1 MLGVRQNSSAQSTIT
16 TIATSSTGA
25 STSSYT
31 ATSPSNT
38 GNDIDASEVF
48 TVNYGQGNNLSVTS
62 YTVNGIGTAFS
73 NFLRPDTLVLNRRV
87 LSDRLVNIWYVLEA
101 GNEISDNAGTIGDP
115 DIVNMDADQVPDADA
130 IYLSGT
136 INNGYDNILVNV
148 DDLAQGSIQVETER
162 VDIIW
167 YQGIQTSEPDNAV
180 FPVIE
185 RGGNDNVAVAAITS
199 LNTDGTPA
207 SYGTLIGIPETFWPG
222 GTNGVSFDDYLILR
236 RETAGSDPLPL
247 LNIGPLVGQGA
258 QLVQGVAVSFT
269 ELGISAGQNVFGYS
283 IFPADVVD
291 GFVTGTGD
299 VLTTGSQTIAAGIT
313 LTDISTFPSDTESG
327 DSGIDLVAGVTAAVA
342 NDDNLIETVGPGG
355 YKAALATWLKANDGA
370 FVSDG
375 GAASTEGTN
384 VGFWED
390 QSAGNHD
397 FITSGTAPTF
407 RSSTSSI
414 NFNPTVDFIEN
425 VERALATGNNEAYNV
440 KASNTGYERKSINI
454 AFRTNAND
462 ITTKQQL
469 YEQGGGTNG
478 LGIYIRAGNLHLSVW
493 NRGSQAQGDWNDDG
507 SGIETVSTSL
517 STDTEYIVTLE
528 YEGDGSG
535 SYGGTVTGYLNGQ
548 SIGVLSNPF
557 GQGVGLLYNHSGGI
571 ELGDSDGS
579 RYDDGGTS
587 ATSFEGEIA
596 EFIYCNEPGSLPLS
610 QRRRIESYL
619 AIKYGITLDQST
631 PIDYLNSDG
640 TVIFDATNNASL
652 GGFLEYNN
660 DIAGIGRDDNSEL
673 NQPASRS
680 ENAGSV
686 VTIDRG
692 ATISTDDSW
701 LIWGNDGAALTE
713 TSALTQP
720 DTIDSRLNRVW
731 RVSERK
737 EVLTTSVSFDITGLG
752 LSTSQNDFS
761 LLIASNSSNAD
772 FSNATIVSGGTLV
785 GSTLTFTG
793 VDLEDGQYFT
803 LGTEYVICSPG
814 GVKDNLALWL
824 KATDEVF
831 NTGTTP
837 ATDGQTVRT
846 WGDASL
852 AGNDATDPSD
862 LTTFETNTVNF
873 NPAISFNNDV
883 TSLQGSITTTNAGLT
898 IFTAGFINSSS
909 GPDDALLELRGGT
922 SDDRSFFINSRY
934 AGNNAYSSN
943 LNEDSWN
950 IWSIDHP
957 SGTTANIFQNGASFE
972 SPYTTTLS
980 DAGLGAYNYTLGDDD
995 TGGNDFVGF
1004 LGEVIVYEG
1013 TLSVSDR
1020 QRVQSYLAIKYGITI
1035 DQTSA
1040 TNYVDGNNNTIWDA
1054 TTNAT
1059 YNNDIAGIG
1068 RDDRS
1073 CYEQKQSLSQN
1084 AGSIVTM
1091 GLGAIAVDNA
1101 SNANTFDDNGDFLVW
1116 GNDGDFADQANANT
1130 SDLPGSVTE
1139 RMERIWKAEDTGLV
1153 GATEISFDLTGLGY
1167 GTNLTDFQLI
1177 ISNSATMASGST
1189 TPATSY
1195 DVGTNTVT
1203 FTGVDLTDGQFFT
1216 LGTARDQCGPGGVT
1230 SDLYVWLR
1238 ADLGTSTT
1246 TDNTTLST
1254 WSDQGITGTDA
1265 TADGNPPLFKN
1276 NTTDNINF
1284 NPTVDFD
1291 GTDDRL
1297 SLGNLAN
1304 IKSGATN
1311 AGDYTLL
1318 GVGLRQSGTG
1328 VQYVLGSEGG
1338 TGNQDLHFGF
1348 RSSTQATIAHWGNDL
1363 DATINAFNS
1372 PQAPYLVFAEYD
1384 GSERIIE
1391 EIRNGAIGRATD
1403 ANTTDIGG
1411 TKTNYVGDLGTV
1423 GNYNGLISE
1432 VIVFEDDITDLEKQ
1446 QVITYL
1452 ALKYGITLTNDND
1465 NDATT
1470 NEIIT
1475 GSIREGD
1482 YVSSDGTTI
1491 IWNHANNSSY
1501 ANNVAGIG
1509 RDDASCWAQRQSR
1522 AEDTGDIL
1530 TVGLGTVAANN
1541 ASNMNSFTDNGDYLI
1556 WGNDGATTAQ
1566 ATAETSD
1573 IPGSLAERIERI
1585 WKVQD
1590 TGEVG
1595 ATELQFDLTGLGYSV
1610 ADASAF
1616 SLLVGNT
1623 NVMADASIITGG
1635 TLDGNILS
1643 FTGVNLTDGQ
1653 FFSVGT
1659 VFETCGPGGVN
1670 TNISV
1675 WFAANKEVFSDAG
1688 TTPAVDGANVIQWND
1703 QSSPAINASEIDLGG
1718 GASAVEP
1725 TLQTNEMNS
1734 NPVIQITDPNSSN
1747 ASYLRT
1753 ASTAVTGDFTLISV
1767 FKTGQSSG
1775 TDEDVL
1781 NSPTLLSSRNAGS
1794 LDHAM
1799 GMENGTL
1806 WLHADSD
1813 NGFEVQS
1820 TSTYNNNEP
1829 HFATATKSGTAL
1841 SLFVDGQADGTGTG
1855 TATLTNATG
1864 FAIGNHFNFDLQ
1876 AQYAGDIAETIVF
1889 SSALD
1894 SDQRNRVES
1903 YLALKYGITMNASDD
1918 GGTGGV
1924 DERDYRAGD
1933 GGVIWDFTGQTSTYY
1948 NDIFGIGRD
1957 DLSCFEQIQ
1966 SKSENS
1972 DALVTFEQ
1980 PGGSFS
1986 ADDSFIISGNDNAP
2000 IEQEGN
2006 SERPATI
2013 KSRLNREWRVQET
2026 GTVGTI
2032 ELTYDIST
2040 VTGPTG
2046 VGTNNLT
2053 QLRLMVDDDGDF
2065 SNGGTTLIS
2074 PSSIDGSNETA
2085 TFEVDF
2091 TDGQYYTLG
2100 SIEVAAL
2107 PINLISFEANV
2118 YNQDQVK
2125 IEWTTASE
2133 ENNAFYTI
2141 ERSINGID
2149 FEYVSSIDGAGN
2161 SNNLLFYSYVDVNPI
2176 TGLSFYRLKQ
2186 TDFSGEFDYS
2196 EIRSVKIENHF
2207 KSSYKAYPNPI
2218 NKGDKL
2224 KISYTVERDQTLY
2237 LTILNTRGQVILR
2250 EEKDALLREEFIE
2263 ISTSRMDKG
2272 LNLIRILDEN
2282 NKVVTLKVIVR

>member
-1 MLGVRQNSSAQSTIT
+1 MCGLRLNVSGQTVISTINIST
-16 TIATSSTGA
+16 TAASST
-25 STSSYT
+25 TT
-31 ATSPSNT
+31 LITSPSDASNSILPST
-38 GNDIDASEVF
+38 AYNINYGVGNDVA
-48 TVNYGQGNNLSVTS
+48 VTDYVVS
-62 YTVNGIGTAFS
+62 GTTYDR
-73 NFLRPDTLVLNRRV
+73 FLAPDTLILLRRIP
-87 LSDRLVNIWYVLEA
+87 SDRLVNIWYQLNQINTAPTPDEL
-101 GNEISDNAGTIGDP
+101 DLDP
-115 DIVNMDADQVPDADA
+115 SIVADADA
-130 IYLSGT
+130 IYLSG
-136 INNGYDNILVNV
+136 NLNAGYDNILVND
-148 DDLAQGSIQVETER
+148 DDLASGSIEVETER
-162 VDIIW
+162 VDVIW
-167 YQGIQTSEPDNAV
+167 YSGIQTSDITTAV

-185 RGGNDNVAVAAITS
+185 RGGNDNIAIAAITS

-207 SYGTLIGIPETFWPG
+207 TYGTLVGIGETDWPG
-222 GTNGVSFDDYLILR
+222 SGQTFSQYLILR
-236 RETAGSDPLPL
+236 RQTVGDDPIPLIEIGSQ
-247 LNIGPLVGQGA
+247 V
-258 QLVQGVAVSFT
+258 VQGVAVSFS
-269 ELGISAGQNVFGYS
+269 ELGVSNNQNIFGYS
-283 IFPADVVD
+283 IFAADVVS
-291 GFVTGTGD
+291 GYTPGTD
-299 VLTTGSQTIAAGIT
+299 LTSGAGSVASGVDLSDIT
-313 LTDISTFPSDTESG
+313 TFPSGTLSS
-327 DSGIDLVAGVTAAVA
+327 DSGLDLVAGVSAAVA
-342 NDDNLIETVGPGG
+342 SDDNLIETVGPGG

-370 FVSDG
+370 FVSSG
-375 GAASTEGTN
+375 GAASTEGNN

-390 QSAGNHD
+390 QSPGNHD
-397 FITSGTAPTF
+397 FTTLVTAPTF
-407 RSSTSSI
+407 RSSTSSV
-414 NFNPTVDFIEN
+414 NFNPAVDFINGTE
-425 VERALATGNNEAYNV
+425 TGLLLPDNSDYNNGGPY
-440 KASNTGYERKSINI
+440 TRKSLNI
-454 AFRTNAND
+454 AFRTGPD
-462 ITTKQQL
+462 VSTRQQL
-469 YEQGGGTNG
+469 FEQGGGGNG
-478 LGIYIRAGNLHLSVW
+478 LGIYIDGGTLYGAIW
-493 NRGSQAQGDWNDDG
+493 NRNNTGSTGAPWNNATPTNF
-507 SGIETVSTSL
+507 ISTPSTL
-517 STDTEYIVTLE
+517 STDTEYILTME
-528 YEGDGSG
+528 FDGSTDL
-535 SYGGTVTGYLNGQ
+535 SGTITLYLNGQ
-548 SIGVLSNPF
+548 SIGSLPAI
-557 GQGVGLLYNHSGGI
+557 GLLYNHTNDIG
-571 ELGDSDGS
+571 LGDINGGS
-579 RYDDGGTS
+579 RYHNNTTA
-587 ATSFEGEIA
+587 ATSFRGEIT

-640 TVIFDATNNASL
+640 TVIFDATNSTAL
-652 GGFLEYNN
+652 GGFVDYNN

-686 VTIDRG
+686 VTINRG
-692 ATISTDDSW
+692 TAISTDDSW
-701 LIWGNDGAALTE
+701 LIWGNDGGALTE
-713 TSALTQP
+713 SAIVSSP
-720 DTIDSRLNRVW
+720 STIDTRLERVW
-731 RVSERK
+731 RVNERK

-752 LSTSQNDFS
+752 LSTNQDDFS

-772 FSNATIVSGGTLV
+772 FSSATVLTGGTLV
-785 GSTLTFTG
+785 GNTLTFTG

-803 LGTEYVICSPG
+803 LGTANFFCTPGRYNDGIIMWLRADEGVTTATEGANVTLWADQTPTGNDATNITAPVYRATTNLINDNPTVDFSTGSTGIAPPTVTGINDGESLSKKFTIVFKTGDITSTTRQVIYEQGGATRGLNVYIETSTLHISGWNQASDGTGAPWNTAGSITTVNTTSIASNTTYVLTF
-814 GVKDNLALWL
+814 DY
-824 KATDEVF
+824 
-831 NTGTTP
+831 
-837 ATDGQTVRT
+837 
-846 WGDASL
+846 
-852 AGNDATDPSD
+852 AGNDAITGTITGYLNGVSFGTPLANVGRLYGHTDA
-862 LTTFETNTVNF
+862 V
-873 NPAISFNNDV
+873 
-883 TSLQGSITTTNAGLT
+883 GL
-898 IFTAGFINSSS
+898 G
-909 GPDDALLELRGGT
+909 DE
-922 SDDRSFFINSRY
+922 
-934 AGNNAYSSN
+934 
-943 LNEDSWN
+943 
-950 IWSIDHP
+950 
-957 SGTTANIFQNGASFE
+957 NGASRYDDG
-972 SPYTTTLS
+972 STS
-980 DAGLGAYNYTLGDDD
+980 GASSFD
-995 TGGNDFVGF
+995 GF
-1004 LGEVIVYEG
+1004 ISEISYY
-1013 TLSVSDR
+1013 SAPS
-1020 QRVQSYLAIKYGITI
+1020 SYLSTDRNRIESSMAIKYGITL

-1040 TNYVDGNNNTIWDA
+1040 TDYTRSDATTIWDG

-1068 RDDRS
+1068 RDDDA
-1073 CYEQKQSLSQN
+1073 CLDQKQSQSEN
-1084 AGSIVTM
+1084 AGSIVKM
-1091 GLGAIAVDNA
+1091 GLTSIEANNA
-1101 SNANTFDDNGDFLVW
+1101 SNANSFDDDGDFLVW

-1139 RMERIWKAEDTGLV
+1139 RMERIWKAEDTGSV

-1230 SDLYVWLR
+1230 TDLELWLR
-1238 ADLGTSTT
+1238 ADLQVFNTGTTQATDGQTVATWADQSLSVANATDGSSLTTYETNTVNFNPAIEFNNDVTSLEGSFTTSTAGVT
-1246 TDNTTLST
+1246 VVTAAFVNSISVANDALFE
-1254 WSDQGITGTDA
+1254 IRTGTDPVSGRGFLSSNRYGSVGSFPSNLNEDEWA
-1265 TADGNPPLFKN
+1265 IWSIDHPSGSTADVYQNGALFADDY
-1276 NTTDNINF
+1276 NTDIY
-1284 NPTVDFD
+1284 DA
-1291 GTDDRL
+1291 
-1297 SLGNLAN
+1297 S
-1304 IKSGATN
+1304 SGVYN
-1311 AGDYTLL
+1311 YTLGDDDNGSNDFVGFL
-1318 GVGLRQSGTG
+1318 G
-1328 VQYVLGSEGG
+1328 
-1338 TGNQDLHFGF
+1338 D
-1348 RSSTQATIAHWGNDL
+1348 
-1363 DATINAFNS
+1363 
-1372 PQAPYLVFAEYD
+1372 
-1384 GSERIIE
+1384 
-1391 EIRNGAIGRATD
+1391 
-1403 ANTTDIGG
+1403 
-1411 TKTNYVGDLGTV
+1411 
-1423 GNYNGLISE
+1423 
-1432 VIVFEDDITDLEKQ
+1432 VIVYQGTITPTERQ
-1446 QVITYL
+1446 QIETYL
-1452 ALKYGITLTNDND
+1452 AIKYGVTIDQTSATNYIFSDGSTVLWNG
-1465 NDATT
+1465 TT
-1470 NEIIT
+1470 N
-1475 GSIREGD
+1475 
-1482 YVSSDGTTI
+1482 
-1491 IWNHANNSSY
+1491 ASY
-1501 ANNVAGIG
+1501 NEDIAGIG
-1509 RDDASCWAQRQSR
+1509 RDDASCFSQKQSSSVNT
-1522 AEDTGDIL
+1522 DDIL
-1530 TVGLGTVAANN
+1530 TVGLGTVAADN

-1635 TLDGNILS
+1635 TLNGNILS

-1703 QSSPAINASEIDLGG
+1703 QSSPAIDASEIDLGG

-1725 TLQTNEMNS
+1725 TLQTNEING
-1734 NPVIQITDPNSSN
+1734 NPVIQITDPNSNN

-1767 FKTGQSSG
+1767 FSTGQSSG

-1781 NSPTLLSSRNAGS
+1781 NSPVLLSSRNAGS

-1799 GMENGTL
+1799 GMENGTV

-1820 TSTYNNNEP
+1820 TGTYNDNSP
-1829 HFATATKSGTAL
+1829 HFTTATKNGTAL

-1864 FAIGNHFNFDLQ
+1864 FGIGNHFNFDLQ

-1894 SDQRNRVES
+1894 SDERNRVES
-1903 YLALKYGITMNASDD
+1903 YLALKYGVTMNASDD

-1933 GGVIWDFTGQTSTYY
+1933 GGVIWDFDGQGTTYY

-1957 DLSCFEQIQ
+1957 DLSCLEQTQ

-1986 ADDSFIISGNDNAP
+1986 ADDSFILSGNDNAA
-2000 IEQEGN
+2000 IEDPDNREK
-2006 SERPATI
+2006 PATI

-2032 ELTYDIST
+2032 ELTYDISN

-2107 PINLISFEANV
+2107 PINLISFEASV
-2118 YNQDQVK
+2118 YANDQVK
-2125 IEWTTASE
+2125 LDWVTASE

-2141 ERSINGID
+2141 ERSANGAD
-2149 FEYVSSIDGAGN
+2149 FETVGRIDGAGN
-2161 SNNLLFYSYVDVNPI
+2161 SNELLHYSFVDANPI
-2176 TGLSFYRLKQ
+2176 SGTSFYRLKQ
-2186 TDFSGEFDYS
+2186 TNFSGTFDFS
-2196 EIRSVKIENHF
+2196 EIRSVNVISRFEP
-2207 KSSYKAYPNPI
+2207 SYNIYPNPI
-2218 NKGDKL
+2218 RQGETL
-2224 KISYTVERDQTLY
+2224 RIAYTIERDQTLQ
-2237 LTILNTRGQVILR
+2237 ISVMNSKGQLVLR
-2250 EEKDALLREEFIE
+2250 KEERASL
-2263 ISTSRMDKG
+2263 TSRYIELSTAQLSKG
-2272 LNLIRILDEN
+2272 LNLIRILDAN
-2282 NKVVTLKVIVR
+2282 NQVKVFKLIIQ